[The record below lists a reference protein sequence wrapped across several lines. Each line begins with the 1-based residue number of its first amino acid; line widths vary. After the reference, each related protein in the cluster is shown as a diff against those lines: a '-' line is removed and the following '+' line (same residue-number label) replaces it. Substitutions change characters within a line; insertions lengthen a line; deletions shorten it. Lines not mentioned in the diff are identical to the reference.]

1 MQGYPFVKSVLSY
14 SCCAILSSEVNKMD
28 LFGFDWNGNG
38 THDAFDTLMDTVVA
52 GEVEEDED

>member
-1 MQGYPFVKSVLSY
+1 
-14 SCCAILSSEVNKMD
+14 MD